1 MGNAQGHH
9 GDHHR
14 KPSGYHGGTEGLT
27 FGDRIPGR
35 ETSPFDPVRIEF
47 FLDLKNLFFSHNIL
61 KSTFKISRLF

>member
-1 MGNAQGHH
+1 MFTVLALSGTSLAVPRPDFSAGGHH

-35 ETSPFDPVRIEF
+35 ETSPFDPVR
-47 FLDLKNLFFSHNIL
+47 N
-61 KSTFKISRLF
+61 